1 MLTALPVLLLGAA
14 LCVPGLGWPLAARL
28 ALEPAEKL
36 LAAVVLSL
44 GGIFLTAWTVYTAA
58 LPWAALW
65 LLPAAAALGLLLCR
79 RSVAAALR
87 TAAVRELLAAQAIV
101 TAWSVLCLALV
112 ATYSGGGWTAD
123 WFEHWERA
131 RFFVE
136 RRPLDTVFIDHAAL
150 TARPPLANV
159 LVAAALALSRVDF
172 AHYQLFS
179 TLLAGLAFL
188 PAAVLAQH
196 WAGPR
201 TVRLLAVLFLV
212 SPLFVQNATF
222 AWTKLPAA
230 GFVLAALVFLLRAA
244 AADRPLVPALLF
256 AAALAAG
263 LLAHY
268 SAGPAAVVF
277 AAAWLVVSWRR
288 RRERAWLAATAAG
301 AALGAVLLAL
311 WFGWAVAVYGPRAT
325 FLANTSVEA
334 AAPTAADQLARV
346 ALNLRDTLVPHFFR
360 SVDPA
365 LIAQRSPAGALRDTW
380 FQFYQV
386 TLPGGFGV
394 LGAFVLAVALARA
407 WPAAPPRIRLGW
419 TLAVAAF
426 VVLGVAVHGARDAW
440 GLAHIC
446 LQPLVLLGLA
456 WLAARIP
463 SAPPLLRAGLAVG
476 AVFDFAV
483 GIALHLAVQN
493 FAFERLA
500 GPAAFA
506 TWQNDNTAGAVMNLA
521 GKLRHELV
529 FFADTLPLP
538 PALLAAAALGLLAAA
553 VHRAFRPPPA
563 AA

>member
-1 MLTALPVLLLGAA
+1 MLTALPVLTLGAA
-14 LCVPGLGWPLAARL
+14 LCALGLGWPLAARL

-36 LAAVVLSL
+36 LAAVILSL
-44 GGIFLTAWTVYTAA
+44 LAVFVTAWVVYTAA
-58 LPWAALW
+58 LPLAAFW
-65 LLPAAAALGLLLCR
+65 LLPAAAALGLALSF

-87 TAAVRELLAAQAIV
+87 DSAVRELLAAQAFV
-101 TAWSVLCLALV
+101 TAWSVLCLAFV
-112 ATYSGGGWTAD
+112 VTYSGGGWTAD

-131 RFFVE
+131 RFYVE

-150 TARPPLANV
+150 TARPPLANL

-179 TLLAGLAFL
+179 TLLASLAFL
-188 PAAVLAQH
+188 PAAVLAQR

-201 TVRLLAVLFLV
+201 AIRLLAVLFLV
-212 SPLFVQNATF
+212 NPLFVQNTTF

-230 GFVLAALVFLLRAA
+230 AFVLAALVFFLRAA
-244 AADRPLVPALLF
+244 ASDRPLAPALIF

-277 AAAWLVVSWRR
+277 AAAWLVVTWRR

-301 AALGAVLLAL
+301 AALGAAVLAL
-311 WFGWAVAVYGPRAT
+311 WFGWAVAAYGPRAT

-334 AAPTAADQLARV
+334 AAPTAAGQLARV

-360 SVDPA
+360 SIDPA

-386 TLPGGFGV
+386 TLPGGFGA
-394 LGAFVLAVALARA
+394 LGAFVLAGVLARA
-407 WPAAPPRIRLGW
+407 RPAAPPRIRLGW

-426 VVLGVAVHGARDAW
+426 VVLGVAVHGARDTW

-456 WLAARIP
+456 ALAARVP
-463 SAPPLLRAGLAVG
+463 AAPPLLRAGLVLG
-476 AVFDFAV
+476 AAFDFVA

-500 GPAAFA
+500 GPAALA
-506 TWQNDNTAGAVMNLA
+506 TWQNDHTAAAVMNLA

-538 PALLAAAALGLLAAA
+538 PALLAVAGLGLLGAA
-553 VHRAFRPPPA
+553 VHRAIRPA
-563 AA
+563 SA